1 MSESSNIVRFFVGS
15 DFSRFFFF
23 GGGGGGGG
31 LSFLNISINGP
42 LYRPKFNKW

>member
-15 DFSRFFFF
+15 EFSRFFF
-23 GGGGGGGG
+23 GGGGG
-31 LSFLNISINGP
+31 LSFLDTPINGP